1 MAVSAGQSK
10 KNFTVNSGCNV
21 SEKIFRTKIFG
32 KEYPLT
38 GDLDPSLVDE
48 VAKLVNEKMQALAKE
63 LPIGSSQKVAILT
76 CLNLALELVILKRDK
91 AKPDPEME
99 KKLQS
104 LIEIIDQL
112 QAQAATR

>member
-1 MAVSAGQSK
+1 M
-10 KNFTVNSGCNV
+10 
-21 SEKIFRTKIFG
+21 SEKIFKVKIFG

-38 GDLDPSLVDE
+38 GEMEQSLVDE
-48 VAKLVNEKMQALAKE
+48 VVGLVNQKMQAIARE

-76 CLNLALELVILKRDK
+76 CLNFALELVVQRREK

-99 KKLQS
+99 KKLQN